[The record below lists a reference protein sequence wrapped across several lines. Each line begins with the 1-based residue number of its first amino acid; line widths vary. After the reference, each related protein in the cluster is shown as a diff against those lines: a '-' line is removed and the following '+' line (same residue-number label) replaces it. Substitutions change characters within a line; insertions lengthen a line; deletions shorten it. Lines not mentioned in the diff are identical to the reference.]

1 MIRLRC
7 VYLFPSRSRGDYR
20 HARYRVPRCRVWQM
34 PPEFMQILSPSY
46 RVASSGHPRLVSGS
60 VNQLP
65 HTQTLTQKHTQT
77 MMLPPSST
85 FNKTRQ
91 IILQKKQKKK
101 KKKIP
106 THDLRALLFH
116 HLHQVADTF
125 FSYSQNSARTV
136 HILFSPPVII
146 PQMIYLFSPSIFLLK
161 RHKLQFL
168 TFSLRQ
174 KKKRILNKTRLFSN
188 WSR

>member
-1 MIRLRC
+1 
-7 VYLFPSRSRGDYR
+7 
-20 HARYRVPRCRVWQM
+20 M

-91 IILQKKQKKK
+91 IILQKKQKKAK
-101 KKKIP
+101 KKKKYQHMIFVLFSSIISIKSP
-106 THDLRALLFH
+106 TRFLVLPELRAYGSHPFLPTCYNPPDDLSLFSI
-116 HLHQVADTF
+116 HLSSQETQTSISYF
-125 FSYSQNSARTV
+125 FSPT
-136 HILFSPPVII
+136 
-146 PQMIYLFSPSIFLLK
+146 
-161 RHKLQFL
+161 
-168 TFSLRQ
+168 

>member
-1 MIRLRC
+1 
-7 VYLFPSRSRGDYR
+7 
-20 HARYRVPRCRVWQM
+20 M

-91 IILQKKQKKK
+91 IILQKKQKKAK
-101 KKKIP
+101 KKKKN
-106 THDLRALLFH
+106 TN
-116 HLHQVADTF
+116 T
-125 FSYSQNSARTV
+125 
-136 HILFSPPVII
+136 
-146 PQMIYLFSPSIFLLK
+146 
-161 RHKLQFL
+161 
-168 TFSLRQ
+168 
-174 KKKRILNKTRLFSN
+174 
-188 WSR
+188 